1 MTEGGSVK
9 VRLVPYDPTWPQQF
23 ARIGSSL
30 ARALGPID
38 HSIEHVG
45 STSLP
50 GLAAKPVLDIDVIV
64 AQNDVDAAITAL
76 EAIGYQSQGDLGVPG
91 RHSLQAPDDDPR
103 RNVYL
108 CEEGCLSVRNHLAV
122 REILRGNREL
132 RDEYAAV
139 KLDLAARE
147 LASIDAYIAGK
158 SAVLQKILAEAGLSQ
173 TERTDILAVNTHLDG
188 HAEAQ

>member
-1 MTEGGSVK
+1 MLTQRSRHSRRSV
-9 VRLVPYDPTWPQQF
+9 
-23 ARIGSSL
+23 
-30 ARALGPID
+30 
-38 HSIEHVG
+38 
-45 STSLP
+45 TSLK
-50 GLAAKPVLDIDVIV
+50 A
-64 AQNDVDAAITAL
+64 
-76 EAIGYQSQGDLGVPG
+76 
-91 RHSLQAPDDDPR
+91 
-103 RNVYL
+103 
-108 CEEGCLSVRNHLAV
+108 SVRNHLAV

-173 TERTDILAVNTHLDG
+173 AERTDILAVNTHLDG